1 MLQLQNLTFGRRETA
16 PTHGPT
22 TARDASQMTC
32 LSATTTALLKA
43 AANPAARK
51 TPELQVASMETRPVG
66 AQTTRPA
73 IAAPHQAYKKTA
85 ALCAEVAV
93 REAER
98 NARCQI

>member
-1 MLQLQNLTFGRRETA
+1 METRPVGAQTTQPAIAAPHQAYKKTAALCAEVAVREERNSWEKSQTNARRETA

-51 TPELQVASMETRPVG
+51 TQEPQVKLTW
-66 AQTTRPA
+66 
-73 IAAPHQAYKKTA
+73 I
-85 ALCAEVAV
+85 
-93 REAER
+93 
-98 NARCQI
+98 